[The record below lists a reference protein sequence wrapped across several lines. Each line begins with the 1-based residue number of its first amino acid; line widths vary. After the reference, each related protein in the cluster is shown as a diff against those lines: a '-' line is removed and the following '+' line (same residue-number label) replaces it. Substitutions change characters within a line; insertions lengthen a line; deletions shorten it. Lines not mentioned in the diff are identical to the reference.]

1 MSKDTRIVARV
12 VDWLDANVEEQ
23 SLPYEVRLESA
34 KLRDSIETWRHEL
47 DDGCYGEHTHPKQ
60 YVDDNTSYVPHP
72 KDRDYYDIHDTM
84 DTTKLAK
91 EILNENN

>member
-34 KLRDSIETWRHEL
+34 KLRDRIETWRHEL
-47 DDGCYGEHTHPKQ
+47 TEDGKQ
-60 YVDDNTSYVPHP
+60 IMSEEES
-72 KDRDYYDIHDTM
+72 KFYDIHDTM

>member
-34 KLRDSIETWRHEL
+34 KLRDRIETWRHEL
-47 DDGCYGEHTHPKQ
+47 TEDGKQ
-60 YVDDNTSYVPHP
+60 IMSEEES
-72 KDRDYYDIHDTM
+72 KFYDTHDTM